1 MSRPARWLAATLLP
15 LGPAAIAVLRLV
27 LPYDTTDDAAVVV
40 RKVAAAPDTQSLVVW
55 LGFLG
60 MLTLVPAVLA
70 AGRLTRPAAPRTTA
84 AAMLLLVPAYLT
96 LGLLVAGDAGVLF
109 GVREHLPEPVVARL
123 FEAVH
128 PVAVV
133 AGVVFVVGH
142 VVGTVLLGV
151 AMGISGVVPR
161 WAAALTTVAQPLH
174 FVAAVVL
181 GSHPLDFVAWGCN
194 AVGFAALA
202 VALLRAPR
210 EDRVEARLPA
220 VRGSASRR

>member
-1 MSRPARWLAATLLP
+1 MSRPARWLAAALLP

-70 AGRLTRPAAPRTTA
+70 GGRLTRPAAPRTTA

-161 WAAALTTVAQPLH
+161 WAAVVTTVAQPLH

-181 GSHPLDFVAWGCN
+181 ASHPLDFVAWGCN
-194 AVGFAALA
+194 AVGFAVLA
-202 VALLRAPR
+202 VALLRSPR
-210 EDRVEARLPA
+210 EDRVDARPSA
-220 VRGSASRR
+220 VAGFPSP